1 LADTQNA
8 QFTVKPKKIYLV
20 HFINMGSFVGSFTKI
35 DGHKMTIVE
44 IDGVYTAPQD
54 VDELYLTVAQR
65 YSVLITTKSDTS
77 KNFLISNTLDTSMF
91 DHIPDWAKPDV
102 YGFLVYDS
110 KKPLPAVKPLRDF
123 SVFDDFQL
131 IPRDRQKA
139 LTNVDQQII
148 LTMDF
153 ERAPDND
160 NGINR

>member
-20 HFINMGSFVGSFTKI
+20 HFINMGSFVGSVTKI

-123 SVFDDFQL
+123 NVFDDFQL